1 MAMKGLLLSGGSG
14 TRLRPL
20 THSGPKQL
28 IPVANKPVLIY
39 ALEDLQRAG
48 ITDIA
53 VILGLN
59 GREQVIERIGDGSHY
74 GVNVS
79 YIDQGAPL
87 GIAHAVACAEDF
99 MGQDPF
105 VVYLGDNILRHG
117 IAPLVAEF
125 DEGACDAVIALQRV
139 SEPER
144 YGVAELDEASG
155 RLIRLVEKPTAPK
168 SDLALVGVYLFT
180 TPIFDAIRQ
189 IEPSWRN
196 ELEITDAIQ
205 KLIETGHLVKH
216 HIIKG
221 WWKDTGMPEDILE
234 VNRLL
239 LDDLVPRVEGAVE
252 EGAVVKGR
260 VSIGRGTVL
269 KQGSVVFGP
278 TIIGENCTIDAETYI
293 GPYTSIGDNTR
304 VSRAHIEDSI
314 VIGDSVITCKET
326 IVESLIGDKTQIRS
340 TEKKLPKGHRLIVGS
355 GSSIDL

>member
-28 IPVANKPVLIY
+28 IPVANKPVLVY
-39 ALEDLQRAG
+39 ALEDLRKAG
-48 ITDIA
+48 ITDIG

-59 GREQVIERIGDGSHY
+59 GRDQVIERIGDGADY

-87 GIAHAVACAEDF
+87 GIAHAVACAENFLAD
-99 MGQDPF
+99 DPF

-117 IAPLVAEF
+117 IAPLVAEY
-125 DEGACDAVIALQRV
+125 EQRHCDAVIALQRV
-139 SEPER
+139 ANPER
-144 YGVAELDEASG
+144 YGVAELDAATG
-155 RLIRLVEKPTAPK
+155 RLVQLVEKPKAPK

-180 TPIFDAIRQ
+180 TPIFDAIRH

-205 KLIETGHLVKH
+205 RLIDTRHVVRH
-216 HIIKG
+216 HVIQG

-239 LDDLVPRVEGAVE
+239 LDDLVPLIEGTVE

-260 VSIGRGTVL
+260 VSIGKDSVL
-269 KQGSVVFGP
+269 RRGSVVVGP
-278 TIIGENCTIDAETYI
+278 TIIGKNCTIDAGTYI
-293 GPYTSIGDNTR
+293 GPYTSIGDDTI
-304 VSRAHIEDSI
+304 VSGAHIEDSI
-314 VIGDSVITCKET
+314 VIGESVITSRKT
-326 IVESLIGDKTQIRS
+326 IVESLIGDKTQIHS
-340 TEKKLPKGHRLIVGS
+340 TDQKLPKGHRLIVGS